1 MRCSISPGSSVSR
14 LCLTRGNFILNC
26 YLPVL
31 TQVFDQPD
39 EMETGGMYFP
49 MAIDNLC
56 ECCFIKNLSSYPILS
71 ERHH

>member
-1 MRCSISPGSSVSR
+1 MFYLAWKFRASFMSDPRQFHTNC
-14 LCLTRGNFILNC
+14 CLQ
-26 YLPVL
+26 VL

-56 ECCFIKNLSSYPILS
+56 ECFLSKIYP
-71 ERHH
+71 RTPY